1 MNFPEQLNCILVK
14 EEKSDETSV
23 DVTTE
28 LDNWNAEI
36 EAFLST
42 PPPSDL
48 FLEEV
53 DELAMASLL
62 QSVVFKLYRDSLRSS
77 SCNLSL
83 AAKLTK
89 MINMISETLE
99 TLTQHANKDLM
110 EQQKPPRNEKRL
122 FMCV

>member
-1 MNFPEQLNCILVK
+1 LSK

-99 TLTQHANKDLM
+99 KNNLAD
-110 EQQKPPRNEKRL
+110 KRATHPFL
-122 FMCV
+122 ATTTV